1 MDNFTVLLRNRNE
14 QDYVGFTL
22 QSIHDFLPKS
32 KVIVLDNNS
41 TDDSLDI
48 VSLFNNR
55 LNITVVNID
64 RYSPGRSLNI
74 GANLAETPY
83 VLIISGH
90 SQIVSLNISAVEDK
104 LKDYVA
110 VFGKQTPIYKGKKI
124 TKRYIWSH
132 FTDDEQ
138 VNMFSKIENRQF
150 LHNAFCFYDRE
161 FLLRHPFDESLPAKE
176 ERYWAADVVD
186 LGQSYYYLP
195 QAEVN
200 HYWTPN
206 GATWKGIG

>member
-14 QDYVGFTL
+14 QDYIGFAL

-90 SQIVSLNISAVEDK
+90 S
-104 LKDYVA
+104 
-110 VFGKQTPIYKGKKI
+110 
-124 TKRYIWSH
+124 
-132 FTDDEQ
+132 
-138 VNMFSKIENRQF
+138 
-150 LHNAFCFYDRE
+150 
-161 FLLRHPFDESLPAKE
+161 
-176 ERYWAADVVD
+176 
-186 LGQSYYYLP
+186 
-195 QAEVN
+195 
-200 HYWTPN
+200 
-206 GATWKGIG
+206 